1 MAAIITLIS
10 APVAV
15 TSARAS
21 ASATTPAL
29 GVGAYPN
36 LEIEITRHIAKHV
49 TPDIIEEIEVVAP
62 AIITT
67 PAIAMVVIPGHVE
80 RDRARRKQD

>member
-1 MAAIITLIS
+1 MAAIIAMVT

-15 TSARAS
+15 APAF

-29 GVGAYPN
+29 GVGAYAN
-36 LEIEITRHIAKHV
+36 LEIEVARHITKHV
-49 TPDIIEEIEVVAP
+49 APDIVEEIEVVAP

-67 PAIAMVVIPGHVE
+67 PAIAMVVIPGHV
-80 RDRARRKQD
+80 DRNCARREQD